1 MGSSRVLTAVPVMVL
16 VCAFPAFSQDAG
28 GPVVSRPN
36 DSKARDSRLQESK
49 PQDSKPVIVQ
59 PGAPG
64 QPSRILPEGTRATAP
79 PISPKDIEFMEGM
92 ILHHSQAV
100 ELTELIQDR
109 TEDTDI
115 RLLGGRIMSSQSD
128 EIEFMKAWLKSVG
141 QWGGSQWGGSQLGS
155 GAVVSG
161 AVGSG
166 AVGSNQRS
174 VSSGA
179 VGQSG
184 WRTSPS
190 MSHGSGGYG
199 TSGAQGALE
208 NQETSRNQGS
218 PKSAGMSGHAGMPG
232 MLSPQQMTALKRAS
246 GKEFDRLFLLG
257 MIQHHEGALVMVKDL
272 FETAGA
278 GQNAELF
285 GFATDVDSGQRAEI
299 ATMKRLLGS
308 KFPKQ

>member
-1 MGSSRVLTAVPVMVL
+1 
-16 VCAFPAFSQDAG
+16 
-28 GPVVSRPN
+28 
-36 DSKARDSRLQESK
+36 
-49 PQDSKPVIVQ
+49 
-59 PGAPG
+59 
-64 QPSRILPEGTRATAP
+64 
-79 PISPKDIEFMEGM
+79 MEGM
-92 ILHHSQAV
+92 IMHHSQAV
-100 ELTELIQDR
+100 EMTSLIEDR
-109 TEDTDI
+109 TEDPDI
-115 RLLGGRIMSSQSD
+115 KLLGGRIMSSQSD

-141 QWGGSQWGGSQLGS
+141 QWGSSQQS
-155 GAVVSG
+155 
-161 AVGSG
+161 VGSSQQS
-166 AVGSNQRS
+166 VGSNQRS

-184 WRTSPS
+184 WKVGGS
-190 MSHGSGGYG
+190 SHD
-199 TSGAQGALE
+199 
-208 NQETSRNQGS
+208 
-218 PKSAGMSGHAGMPG
+218 GMSGHAGMPG

-308 KFPKQ
+308 KFPE

>member
-1 MGSSRVLTAVPVMVL
+1 MVL

-28 GPVVSRPN
+28 VPVVSRPN
-36 DSKARDSRLQESK
+36 
-49 PQDSKPVIVQ
+49 DSKPVIVQ

-64 QPSRILPEGTRATAP
+64 QPSRILPEGTSATAP

-92 ILHHSQAV
+92 IMHHSQAV
-100 ELTELIQDR
+100 EMTSLIEDR
-109 TEDTDI
+109 TEDPDI
-115 RLLGGRIMSSQSD
+115 KLLGGRIMSSQSD
-128 EIEFMKAWLKSVG
+128 EIEFMKAWLKINRESLG
-141 QWGGSQWGGSQLGS
+141 RLGS
-155 GAVVSG
+155 L
-161 AVGSG
+161 GS
-166 AVGSNQRS
+166 SENNS
-174 VSSGA
+174 
-179 VGQSG
+179 QSG

-190 MSHGSGGYG
+190 MSHGSGGQG

-208 NQETSRNQGS
+208 NQEAPRNQGS
-218 PKSAGMSGHAGMPG
+218 PNSAGMSGHAGMPG

-272 FETAGA
+272 FDTAGA

-308 KFPKQ
+308 KFPE